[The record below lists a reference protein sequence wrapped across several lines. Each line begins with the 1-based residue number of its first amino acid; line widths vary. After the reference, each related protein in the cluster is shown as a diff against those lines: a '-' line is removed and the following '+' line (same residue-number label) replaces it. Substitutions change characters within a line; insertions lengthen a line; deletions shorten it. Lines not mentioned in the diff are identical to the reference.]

1 MVIDIE
7 LTLNRFGFGKISEN
21 KFQLFCFR
29 FSIWKIP
36 GKYSISFEINW
47 RSIDSNAGGMNKA
60 SIIYSILAILFGVF
74 MFVYGGIDDSPGGQ
88 LLVLLLIILGV
99 LCVIKSRKSHTV

>member
-21 KFQLFCFR
+21 KFQFLCLR
-29 FSIWKIP
+29 FSKWKIP

-47 RSIDSNAGGMNKA
+47 KVEEKA
-60 SIIYSILAILFGVF
+60 KTI
-74 MFVYGGIDDSPGGQ
+74 Q
-88 LLVLLLIILGV
+88 
-99 LCVIKSRKSHTV
+99 

>member
-21 KFQLFCFR
+21 KFQLFFLR
-29 FSIWKIP
+29 FSKWKIP

-47 RSIDSNAGGMNKA
+47 KTNE
-60 SIIYSILAILFGVF
+60 
-74 MFVYGGIDDSPGGQ
+74 
-88 LLVLLLIILGV
+88 
-99 LCVIKSRKSHTV
+99 IKSI